1 MEERARSQFEH
12 AVEAVRAGF
21 IFAHGE
27 AKSQYMRW
35 RNRAVR
41 AANPGGQVGLTGAA
55 LERAVMAIAARDP
68 GLVMVK
74 AA

>member
-1 MEERARSQFEH
+1 MQEHQRSQFEH

-21 IFAHGE
+21 IFAHSE
-27 AKSQYMRW
+27 AKSQYLRW
-35 RNRAVR
+35 RNRAQR
-41 AANPGGQVGLTGAA
+41 AASGGSIGLTGAS

-68 GLVMVK
+68 SLVMVK